1 MLWAILVS
9 VVAVMLETVRDLRE
23 DYGSLLV
30 GVEWIATALFSVEY
44 VLRLLCA
51 PRPLRYAR
59 SFFGIV
65 DLVAVLPSYLSL
77 LVPGSQ
83 SLLVI
88 RALRLLRVFRVF
100 KLSRYLGEANILV
113 LAMRMSRFKVTVFF
127 GAVLSLVVI
136 MGALMYLIEGEENGF
151 TSVPRGVYWAV
162 VTLTTVGYG
171 DIAPK
176 TPLGQ
181 VLASIVMVLGYSVI
195 AVPAGIVTA
204 SLTQVAQ
211 HGGSPRVCGR
221 CESAGHDVDAL
232 HCKYCGARLRPSPG
246 AQAAQ

>member
-1 MLWAILVS
+1 MGGAPKVRPRAAWRERLYEIIFEADTPAGKAFDVFLLWAILLS
-9 VVAVMLETVRDLRE
+9 VAAVMLETVRDIRE
-23 DYGSLLV
+23 AYGTLLV
-30 GVEWIATALFSVEY
+30 GIEWVATVLFSIEY

-59 SFFGIV
+59 SFFGVV
-65 DLVAVLPSYLSL
+65 DLGAVLPSYLSL
-77 LVPGSQ
+77 LIPGSQ

-88 RALRLLRVFRVF
+88 RALRLLRVFRIF
-100 KLSRYLGEANILV
+100 KLSRYLGEAHVLV

-171 DIAPK
+171 DIAPH
-176 TPLGQ
+176 TPLG
-181 VLASIVMVLGYSVI
+181 
-195 AVPAGIVTA
+195 
-204 SLTQVAQ
+204 
-211 HGGSPRVCGR
+211 
-221 CESAGHDVDAL
+221 
-232 HCKYCGARLRPSPG
+232 
-246 AQAAQ
+246 